1 MNGLSRNVPTNMT
14 DGKKALSAQIN
25 STVVC
30 HEHDKLMDSMMR
42 KNMATLNERA
52 LKLWVHNNDVRQM
65 TLRILNLH
73 IGDCGKCYMHISGS
87 ILPYN
92 RWGAN

>member
-25 STVVC
+25 SPVVC
-30 HEHDKLMDSMMR
+30 HEHDMMDSMTR

-52 LKLWVHNNDVRQM
+52 LKL
-65 TLRILNLH
+65 
-73 IGDCGKCYMHISGS
+73 
-87 ILPYN
+87 
-92 RWGAN
+92 